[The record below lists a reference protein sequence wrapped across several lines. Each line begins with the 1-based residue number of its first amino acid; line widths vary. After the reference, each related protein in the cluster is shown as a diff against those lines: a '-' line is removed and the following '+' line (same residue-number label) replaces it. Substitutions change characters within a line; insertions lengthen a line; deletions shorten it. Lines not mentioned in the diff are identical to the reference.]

1 MRRIRGRHQP
11 AGGRVPVLVALPHST
26 QQAAPAQ
33 TRRRAPRMGGCLMG
47 ASNVI
52 AAYTAWAG
60 KVPATSMQ
68 LLAYMAAVSLD
79 SDPEPWFGMGHE
91 ALAIHA
97 LGYREPTDAA
107 LRAVRRAIA
116 PLRQAGAISVSRRS
130 APRRGGASTVR
141 YRLHLDGSATAAESI
156 DERAVDNPPVGA
168 VDNHDVGRKA
178 SYEHRTETVLRP
190 PQRRTKSVQ
199 DVGRKPSYRGV
210 RRRTTTE
217 EREGGLPTPSPTATH
232 PPDDAHTAPTEE
244 IDSDKDV
251 CAECGVLLDP
261 DQVCRNRGCGRYE
274 LAAVIPLRRK
284 EAAA

>member
-1 MRRIRGRHQP
+1 
-11 AGGRVPVLVALPHST
+11 
-26 QQAAPAQ
+26 
-33 TRRRAPRMGGCLMG
+33 MG
-47 ASNVI
+47 ASNVL

-97 LGYREPTDAA
+97 LGHREPTDAA

-116 PLRQAGAISVSRRS
+116 PLRRAGAISVARRS

-141 YRLHLDGSATAAESI
+141 YRLHLDGSATATESI
-156 DERAVDNPPVGA
+156 DERAVDNSPVEA

-178 SYEHRTETVLRP
+178 SYEHRTETVLRH
-190 PQRRTKSVQ
+190 PQRRTESVQ

-210 RRRTTTE
+210 RRSTTTE
-217 EREGGLPTPSPTATH
+217 EREGGPPTPSPTATH
-232 PPDDAHTAPTEE
+232 PPHDPYATPTQK

-251 CAECGVLLDP
+251 CTECGVLLDP
-261 DQVCRNRGCGRYE
+261 DQVCRNRNCGRYE
-274 LAAVIPLRRK
+274 LAAVIPLHRK

>member
-1 MRRIRGRHQP
+1 
-11 AGGRVPVLVALPHST
+11 
-26 QQAAPAQ
+26 
-33 TRRRAPRMGGCLMG
+33 MG
-47 ASNVI
+47 ASNVL

-79 SDPEPWFGMGHE
+79 SDPEPWYGMGHE
-91 ALAIHA
+91 ALAVHA
-97 LGYREPTDAA
+97 LGHREPTDAA

-116 PLRQAGAISVSRRS
+116 PLRRAGAISVARRS

-141 YRLHLDGSATAAESI
+141 YRLHLDGAATATESI
-156 DERAVDNPPVGA
+156 DEHAVDNPPVSVDNPVDNPVDNSPGGA
-168 VDNHDVGRKA
+168 VDNQVVGRKA
-178 SYEHRTETVLRP
+178 SYEHRTETVLCH
-190 PQRRTKSVQ
+190 PQRRTKSGQ

-210 RRRTTTE
+210 RRSTTTE
-217 EREGGLPTPSPTATH
+217 ERERGLPTPSPTATH
-232 PPDDAHTAPTEE
+232 PPHTAHAAPTQK

-261 DQVCRNRGCGRYE
+261 DQMCRNRNCGRYE

>member
-1 MRRIRGRHQP
+1 
-11 AGGRVPVLVALPHST
+11 
-26 QQAAPAQ
+26 
-33 TRRRAPRMGGCLMG
+33 MG
-47 ASNVI
+47 ASNVL

-91 ALAIHA
+91 ALAVHA
-97 LGYREPTDAA
+97 LGHREPTDAA

-116 PLRQAGAISVSRRS
+116 PLRRAGAISVARRS

-141 YRLHLDGSATAAESI
+141 YRLHLDGAATATESI
-156 DERAVDNPPVGA
+156 DERAVDNPPVSVDNPVDNSPAGA
-168 VDNHDVGRKA
+168 VDNQVVGRKA

-190 PQRRTKSVQ
+190 PQRRTKSGQ

-210 RRRTTTE
+210 RRSTTTE
-217 EREGGLPTPSPTATH
+217 EREGGPPTPSPTATH
-232 PPDDAHTAPTEE
+232 PPHDPYATPTQK

-251 CAECGVLLDP
+251 CTECGVLLDP
-261 DQVCRNRGCGRYE
+261 DQVCRNRNCGRYE
-274 LAAVIPLRRK
+274 LAAVIPLHRK

>member
-1 MRRIRGRHQP
+1 
-11 AGGRVPVLVALPHST
+11 
-26 QQAAPAQ
+26 
-33 TRRRAPRMGGCLMG
+33 MG
-47 ASNVI
+47 ASNVL

-97 LGYREPTDAA
+97 LGHREPTDAA

-116 PLRQAGAISVSRRS
+116 PLRQAGAISVARRS

-141 YRLHLDGSATAAESI
+141 YRLHLDGAATATESI
-156 DERAVDNPPVGA
+156 DERAVDNPPAGA
-168 VDNHDVGRKA
+168 VDNQDVGRKP
-178 SYEHRTETVLRP
+178 SYEHRTETVLCH

-210 RRRTTTE
+210 RRSTTTE

-232 PPDDAHTAPTEE
+232 PPHDPYATPTQK

-261 DQVCRNRGCGRYE
+261 DQVCRNRSCGRYE
-274 LAAVIPLRRK
+274 LAAVIPLHRK